1 MCCNDWGPG
10 GGGGQT
16 EVGEYINHNIFY
28 AYRKNKKRAQITH
41 HLLNGRRH
49 LIEACSTCTVDT
61 DGIERVD
68 KAKNDPLL
76 QNYLAKLIQSKDE
89 YYHDERSLEPIPWE

>member
-1 MCCNDWGPG
+1 M
-10 GGGGQT
+10 
-16 EVGEYINHNIFY
+16 
-28 AYRKNKKRAQITH
+28 
-41 HLLNGRRH
+41 NGRRH